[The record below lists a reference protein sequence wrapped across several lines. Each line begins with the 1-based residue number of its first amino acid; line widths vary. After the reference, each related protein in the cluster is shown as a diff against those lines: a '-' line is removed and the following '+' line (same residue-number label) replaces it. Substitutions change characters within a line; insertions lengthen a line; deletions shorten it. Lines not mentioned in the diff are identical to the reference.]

1 MARPLLGKKPFMI
14 HYGGNWET
22 TIPGKINSNDYK
34 GGMQKYVKVDG
45 DEFCLI
51 DLKRDVQKLVG
62 EGVGFQIA
70 SIIQGY
76 ICRITQDKDLMYLWD
91 ELKPEKD
98 KKYHIFVFPIPTSQ
112 KPTRTPVIPSTAA
125 PVKSPT
131 KIALPVKSS
140 KNNVPPVKSSKP
152 MSPAVKSP
160 QKIPPPVKSSK
171 KISPTIKSLKKIP
184 PPVNSPQNIPSP
196 VPTTP
201 KNKSVQISQS
211 VRRSPRFTETP
222 QPSQTSVN
230 PTILGHNGERLVLE
244 ISDDEV
250 AEDVEGSKN
259 MVESQLPP
267 MDQDFCTHNIHE
279 YLDELEH
286 ASEGLNDV
294 ENVENMVYES
304 DNTELNGELN
314 GGLNGELNGELND
327 GLNGEFNGGLND
339 ELNAGSDDEGDK
351 YKYDKTFGPVFGSW
365 MDAGYDSAESASND
379 DEYNPTDSDYSDN
392 DLDNDIDPMV
402 VDEEV
407 HNLEEELQGS
417 VLANVMG
424 LSRNIYE
431 EEEVAKVADP
441 VVEKFGLC
449 ELKPKMSW
457 PTVEA
462 CREFFVTMAIKH
474 RFSFRQVR
482 NDKFMVILVCKE
494 LSYKMRDHPDFK
506 PTDIVK
512 EVFNKYGVSISYW
525 TTWRSRW
532 LMLEAMH
539 GNYEEGYRLVPE
551 LCRQILKRN
560 PGSIA
565 KHFVSDGTKSFIGVA
580 VAFKS
585 SIDGWLNGCRPIVGF
600 DGCFLK
606 GKYGGCCLTAIGLDA
621 MNGIFPLAVY
631 VCQGE
636 NKDTWMQLLCH
647 LKPHLD
653 KHKDKVIFMSD
664 DERGVDTSL

>member
-1 MARPLLGKKPFMI
+1 MQYFFDSITRRYREKFGNMDYLENQEIEIKPLFGIGEQALNKEDTIEDLLHFLESEKFKNKEDFVERYKNLSSFNELEVLPVSMANDTPNSFSAIFTEVIKDMEKSLPPKIERILRVEMSPIQKHTMARPLLGKKPFMI

-22 TIPGKINSNDYK
+22 TILGKINSNDYK

-112 KPTRTPVIPSTAA
+112 KPTRAPVIPSTAA

-131 KIALPVKSS
+131 KIAL
-140 KNNVPPVKSSKP
+140 PVKSSKP

-171 KISPTIKSLKKIP
+171 KISPAVKSLKKIP
-184 PPVNSPQNIPSP
+184 PPVKSPQNIPSP

-230 PTILGHNGERLVLE
+230 PTSTGQKAQILPKVKGPNTPTGKRPKYSQKSPIRRSARFHILVTKPVLGPNGEPLVLE

-267 MDQDFCTHNIHE
+267 MDQDFCTQNIHE

-286 ASEGLNDV
+286 ASEGLNDD

-314 GGLNGELNGELND
+314 GGLNGELND
-327 GLNGEFNGGLND
+327 GLNGEFNGGLNVELNA

-365 MDAGYDSAESASND
+365 MDAGYDSAESASDD
-379 DEYNPTDSDYSDN
+379 DEYNPTDSDYSNN

-457 PTVEA
+457 PL
-462 CREFFVTMAIKH
+462 H
-474 RFSFRQVR
+474 
-482 NDKFMVILVCKE
+482 
-494 LSYKMRDHPDFK
+494 
-506 PTDIVK
+506 
-512 EVFNKYGVSISYW
+512 
-525 TTWRSRW
+525 
-532 LMLEAMH
+532 
-539 GNYEEGYRLVPE
+539 
-551 LCRQILKRN
+551 
-560 PGSIA
+560 
-565 KHFVSDGTKSFIGVA
+565 
-580 VAFKS
+580 
-585 SIDGWLNGCRPIVGF
+585 
-600 DGCFLK
+600 
-606 GKYGGCCLTAIGLDA
+606 
-621 MNGIFPLAVY
+621 
-631 VCQGE
+631 
-636 NKDTWMQLLCH
+636 
-647 LKPHLD
+647 
-653 KHKDKVIFMSD
+653 
-664 DERGVDTSL
+664 